1 MPQFDYQARTR
12 DGAMQTGSVDAQD
25 QSSAAQALLN
35 RDLVPIVIQ
44 ASAEKSQRRMA
55 WLRPRVGLDEL
66 VIFARQMYSL
76 TKSGIPILRAIGG
89 LAESSSSISMREALQ
104 DVVEHLERGHSLSN
118 ALHRH
123 SQVFNS
129 LFVSVVHVGENTG
142 RLDEAF
148 RLLAQYLER
157 EQETRKQIKAA
168 TRYPMFVL
176 IAIVLA
182 LVIMNI
188 WVIPTFASM
197 FAKLGA
203 DLPTMT
209 KILIGM
215 SNLFVHYWYWMLLAV
230 AGGWFLLRR
239 YLKSEV
245 GAFNWDRYKLRLYAV
260 GSILRRSLLSRFA
273 RSFAMM
279 TRAGVPL
286 THALNLVADA
296 VDNKYM
302 AKQIIDMRRNIEKGE
317 SLSRVCAGSKLF
329 TPLVLQMISVG
340 EETGRVDELLTDVAE
355 FYEREV
361 EYDLK
366 SLTAKIEPIL
376 IGIVAVM
383 VLVLAL
389 GIFTPMWDMARA
401 YRGG

>member
-1 MPQFDYQARTR
+1 MPQFDYQARAR
-12 DGAMQTGSVDAQD
+12 DGSMLTGSLDAQD
-25 QSSAAQALLN
+25 QASAAQVLLN
-35 RDLVPIVIQ
+35 RDLVPIVIH
-44 ASAEKSQRRMA
+44 ASVEKGKWQITWFRSK
-55 WLRPRVGLDEL
+55 VGLDGL
-66 VIFARQMYSL
+66 VIFSRQMYSL

-89 LAESSSSISMREALQ
+89 LAESSSSASMREALL
-104 DVVEHLERGHSLSN
+104 DVVEHMERGHSLSN

-123 SQVFNS
+123 KKVFNS

-168 TRYPMFVL
+168 TRYPIFVL
-176 IAIVLA
+176 IAIVIA

-188 WVIPTFASM
+188 WVIPTFAGM

-203 DLPTMT
+203 DLPAMT
-209 KILIGM
+209 KVLIGM
-215 SNLFVHYWYWMLLAV
+215 SNLFVHYWHLMLLAV
-230 AGGWFLLRR
+230 IAAWLMLRR
-239 YLKSEV
+239 YLQSEQ
-245 GAFNWDRYKLRLYAV
+245 GALNWDRYKLKLFAV
-260 GSILRRSLLSRFA
+260 GSILQRSLLSRFA

-302 AKQIIDMRRNIEKGE
+302 AKQILEMRRNIEKGE
-317 SLSRVCAGSKLF
+317 SLSRVCASSKLF
-329 TPLVLQMISVG
+329 TPLVLQMINVG

-376 IGIVAVM
+376 IGIVAIM

-389 GIFTPMWDMARA
+389 GIFTPMWDMASA
-401 YRGG
+401 YRGR

>member
-1 MPQFDYQARTR
+1 
-12 DGAMQTGSVDAQD
+12 MQTGTVDAQD
-25 QSSAAQALLN
+25 QSSAAQVLLN

-44 ASAEKSQRRMA
+44 ASAEKSQRRIA
-55 WLRPRVGLDEL
+55 WFQPRVGLDEL

-89 LAESSSSISMREALQ
+89 LAESSSSIRMREALQ

-123 SQVFNS
+123 SRVFNS

-188 WVIPTFASM
+188 WVIPTFAGM

-215 SNLFVHYWYWMLLAV
+215 SNLFVHYWHWMLLAV
-230 AGGWFLLRR
+230 AGSWFLLRR
-239 YLKSEV
+239 YLKSTQ